1 MSEVERGLAAA
12 GAWFAIAYAASAFLG
27 GAASVASLAESAAYM
42 GASAVASDYAHNWLH
57 MYPSGWSSALGT
69 GLAFAAA
76 QRAGKGSVDYLAN
89 VSAGAISDVAS
100 SVVLRSYNSQDSYSN
115 DVQLEEGA
123 VSTA

>member
-1 MSEVERGLAAA
+1 
-12 GAWFAIAYAASAFLG
+12 
-27 GAASVASLAESAAYM
+27 M